1 MHDFTLLRATN
12 FAPQPR
18 WNQVFKVARAL
29 HELIKISH
37 YWKLNID
44 CSNFS
49 AQLQCWTLVDWQLV
63 TGTPSFYL
71 CSMWLLEISKE
82 YVKPANEH
90 SISCFP
96 ATFSVSILLGRNRLV
111 HSVLSLSPRRCSVS
125 RLNRPATY
133 KQRTIGTRLET
144 TALNT
149 SFPISVC
156 SRALWNRTELPW

>member
-1 MHDFTLLRATN
+1 MIHGWFYLIARHQLRAT
-12 FAPQPR
+12 AALKSGLQGGTCSS
-18 WNQVFKVARAL
+18 WTNQ
-29 HELIKISH
+29 
-37 YWKLNID
+37 
-44 CSNFS
+44 NFS
-49 AQLQCWTLVDWQLV
+49 LLKIEYWVLTVQTSASVLVDWQLV